1 MFGARPFMKV
11 VDVGVVVCV
20 DVCVCV
26 DDAVVGAAVR
36 VDVCVM
42 LAKMTPCRPKG
53 TPLGDAVGSCACADS
68 AARNRN
74 NARGAIL
81 QLR

>member
-1 MFGARPFMKV
+1 MRIAIALALTLAAGGALAAMRAALEEAGLGPRD
-11 VDVGVVVCV
+11 VDYVN
-20 DVCVCV
+20 
-26 DDAVVGAAVR
+26 AHA
-36 VDVCVM
+36 
-42 LAKMTPCRPKG
+42 TS